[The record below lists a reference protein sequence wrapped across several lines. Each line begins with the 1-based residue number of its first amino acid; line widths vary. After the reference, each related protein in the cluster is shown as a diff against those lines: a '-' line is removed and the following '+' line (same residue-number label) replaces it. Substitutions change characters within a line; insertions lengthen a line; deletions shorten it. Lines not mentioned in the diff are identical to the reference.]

1 LRWLAQANLFASATL
16 YLPLPPSGQ
25 EIAIGA
31 DDLLQIRSDGQSSSD
46 WIAVN
51 VSEQIGGVIRYV
63 RVFLT
68 TAT

>member
-16 YLPLPPSGQ
+16 LPLPPSGQ